1 MLKIYKT
8 IDKSDYEV
16 NVKAGQVRY
25 APDLDWV
32 CLVIEQDEEFNAVL
46 LSCPEDE
53 NIEFSLNSPSRPQT
67 KEEIETEYP
76 IILNASLELE

>member
-8 IDKSDYEV
+8 INKSGYEV

-32 CLVIEQDEEFNAVL
+32 VLVIEQDEAFNAVI
-46 LSCPEDE
+46 LSCPDE
-53 NIEFSLNSPSRPQT
+53 GIDFSLNSPSRPQT
-67 KEEIETEYP
+67 KEEIESEYP
-76 IILNASLELE
+76 IILDASLEVE